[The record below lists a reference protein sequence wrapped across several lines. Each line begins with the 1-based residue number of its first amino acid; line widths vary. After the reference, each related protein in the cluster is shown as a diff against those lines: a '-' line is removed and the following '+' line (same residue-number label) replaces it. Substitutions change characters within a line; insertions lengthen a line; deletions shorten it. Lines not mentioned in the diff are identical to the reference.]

1 MMRYPLYEL
10 NCDDFEQLVI
20 LICNHIL
27 GSATI
32 PFAKGK
38 DGGKDGK
45 FIGRANKIPS
55 EADPWKGII
64 IIQAKHTSK
73 INASCTESSFTRI
86 IDDEVITAI
95 DSLKSKNEI
104 NYYILFTNR
113 SLSGIQESSITTKIT
128 EATGIPCILI
138 ADEKLQLYLKEYPD
152 VVRAAELNRL
162 VLPFEFDESDL
173 REVIS
178 FLYDQIKANAT
189 KDILSGFEYPGLNRK
204 NKLNNLSE
212 SYFDDAIKRSMEDF
226 DRIRAFLSDPINQ
239 DIRDLYE
246 DAASELNAKIV
257 LYRKQ
262 FYEFESILE
271 TCYNNIVQNNADIL
285 KKKKRLVR
293 TLLHYMY
300 CNCDIGIKE

>member
-10 NCDDFEQLVI
+10 NCDDFEKLVI

-55 EADPWKGII
+55 EAEPWDGVII
-64 IIQAKHTSK
+64 VQAKHTSK

-95 DSLKSKNEI
+95 NSLKSKNEI

-113 SLSGIQESSITTKIT
+113 SLSGLQESAITKKIID
-128 EATGIPCILI
+128 ATHIPCILI
-138 ADEKLQLYLKEYPD
+138 AEERLQLYLKEYPD
-152 VVRAAELNRL
+152 VVRAAELNKL

-173 REVIS
+173 REVIT
-178 FLYDQIKANAT
+178 FLYDQIKANVT
-189 KDILSGFEYPGLNRK
+189 KDILSSFEYPGLNRK
-204 NKLNNLSE
+204 NELNNLSK

-226 DRIRAFLSDPINQ
+226 DKIRAFLSDPINQ

-271 TCYNNIVQNNADIL
+271 VCYNNIVQNNADIL
-285 KKKKRLVR
+285 RKKKRLVR

-300 CNCDIGIKE
+300 CNCDIGVKE